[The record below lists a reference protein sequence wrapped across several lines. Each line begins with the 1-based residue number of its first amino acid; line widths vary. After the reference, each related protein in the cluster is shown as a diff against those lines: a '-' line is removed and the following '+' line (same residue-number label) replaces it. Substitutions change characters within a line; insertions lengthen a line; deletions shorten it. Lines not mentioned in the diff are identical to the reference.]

1 MKASLFTAIAL
12 AGVLALTGCGA
23 AATGTAAAPVT
34 PAASSPA
41 SASAAAKAG
50 AQSSTS
56 AAAAPTATASAA
68 AASTEGK
75 VHFTGDYTKT
85 SAADSDKIIEIAQQ
99 WYSPAKEAELREKMA
114 STGLAAKA
122 TPALPDPWYASSVTS
137 CQARFDGHII
147 PLAGFWGEVDSL
159 VRSVYCPE
167 VG

>member
-1 MKASLFTAIAL
+1 MKTSLITAVAL
-12 AGVLALTGCGA
+12 AGVLALTGCGT
-23 AATGTAAAPVT
+23 AATGTET
-34 PAASSPA
+34 PATGAASSPA
-41 SASAAAKAG
+41 AMAG
-50 AQSSTS
+50 AQSSAS

-85 SAADSDKIIEIAQQ
+85 TAADSDKIIELAQQ
-99 WYSPAKEAELREKMA
+99 WYSPAKEATLREKMA

-122 TPALPDPWYASSVTS
+122 TPALPDLWYASSVTS
-137 CQARFDGHII
+137 CQARFDGHIL
-147 PLAGFWGEVDSL
+147 PLEGFWGEVDSV

>member
-1 MKASLFTAIAL
+1 MKASLLTAIAL

-23 AATGTAAAPVT
+23 AATGPSAAPAT
-34 PAASSPA
+34 GGASSPA
-41 SASAAAKAG
+41 MAG
-50 AQSSTS
+50 AQTSVS

-85 SAADSDKIIEIAQQ
+85 TAADSDKIIELAQQ
-99 WYSPAKEAELREKMA
+99 WYSPAKEATLREKMA
-114 STGLAAKA
+114 STGLVAKA
-122 TPALPDPWYASSVTS
+122 SPALPDTWYASSVTS
-137 CQARFDGHII
+137 CQARFDGHIM
-147 PLAGFWGEVDSL
+147 PLEGFWGEVDSL